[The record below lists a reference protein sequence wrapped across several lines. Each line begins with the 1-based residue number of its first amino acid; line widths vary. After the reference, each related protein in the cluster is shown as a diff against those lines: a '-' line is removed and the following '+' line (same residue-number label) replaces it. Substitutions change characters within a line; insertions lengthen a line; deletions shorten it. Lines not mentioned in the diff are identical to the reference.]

1 MPYLTESLPLSANV
15 FALLRDLILDRL
27 GLHYE
32 MEKMEIVQSRLAP
45 LVAEK
50 NLDSFIDYYF
60 FLKYDENNLDEWLR
74 VQTALAVRETYFWR
88 EFDQIRLVAQELIP
102 AWQKE
107 RPGQLIR
114 VWHAACAS
122 GEEPYSL
129 AMALHENQCFDKGP
143 IEIIGTDF
151 DSESLRMAREAQ
163 YRERAFRSLPQ
174 ELRQKY
180 FSGHENGRAQ
190 LVERIRSAV
199 KFSYLNLVDPDTM
212 ALMND
217 FDIIFCRN
225 VFIYFN
231 DATIARVSDQF
242 FRALKNPGFL
252 FLGAAESLLR
262 INTRFQLTEMSRCF
276 VYLKNLP

>member
-1 MPYLTESLPLSANV
+1 MPYLTETIPLPANV
-15 FALLRDLILDRL
+15 FAMLRDLIQERL
-27 GLHYE
+27 GLHYD
-32 MEKMEIVQSRLAP
+32 MEKLEIVQNRLAP

-50 NLDSFIDYYF
+50 NMDSFVDYYY
-60 FLKYDENNLDEWLR
+60 FLKYDPNNQDEWLR

-102 AWQKE
+102 AWQRQ

-129 AMALHENQCFDKGP
+129 AMALYENRCFDHGP

-151 DSESLRMAREAQ
+151 DLESLRMAQEAQ

-174 ELRQKY
+174 ELRRKY
-180 FSGHENGRAQ
+180 FLTHENGRTQ
-190 LVERIRSAV
+190 LVDFIRSAV
-199 KFSYLNLVDPDTM
+199 QFSYLNLVDSASM
-212 ALMND
+212 ALMNN

-231 DATIARVSDQF
+231 DATISQVSNHF
-242 FRALKNPGFL
+242 YRALNNPGYL

-262 INTRFQLTEMSRCF
+262 IHTQFQLTEMSNCF
-276 VYLKNLP
+276 VYLKNLA